1 MKKIKRLLEVQGVSV
16 NLPGIYEYIDADV
29 VVAPLEGSPEESA
42 YADTLRKYPGPI
54 ISDSDSIRALALAL
68 AYPDDRF
75 NRLVLGVDP
84 GRRCGFSCIGD
95 DMVVYVGKVDCR
107 GIGFAVKSLLERI
120 PADRHEVYV
129 GDGSG
134 LETAAASF
142 DANSIPYRVTDERGT
157 SKTLMATKRILDVVK
172 DRDIIASIAIAL
184 RGAYGVRYINKY
196 IY

>member
-1 MKKIKRLLEVQGVSV
+1 MY
-16 NLPGIYEYIDADV
+16 LPGLHEYIDADV

-42 YADTLRKYPGPI
+42 YVDTLRNYPGPI

-95 DMVVYVGKVDCR
+95 DIVVYVGKVDC
-107 GIGFAVKSLLERI
+107 GSVGFTVKSLLERI
-120 PADRHEVYV
+120 PANRREVYV

-134 LETAAASF
+134 FEAAAASF
-142 DANSIPYRVTDERGT
+142 DVNSIPYRVTDERGT
-157 SKTLMATKRILDVVK
+157 SKTLMVTKRILDVVK

-184 RGAYGVRYINKY
+184 RGAYGARYINKY